1 MKKHGNTKNLEAF
14 VLEKLINGKFATIST
29 IPSGKSMEF
38 MLPAITI
45 KVTNRGPY
53 FLMEQNPYSN
63 HDAPDY
69 ASITVNQKNIV
80 KSIAPLM
87 GRAAGSATS
96 KAKAKA
102 ARENGKKGGR
112 PRKVS
117 DHES

>member
-1 MKKHGNTKNLEAF
+1 MKKHGNTSNLEKF
-14 VLEKLINGKFATIST
+14 VLDKLINGKFAIIST

-38 MLPAITI
+38 MFPAITI
-45 KVTNRGPY
+45 KVSNRGPY
-53 FLMEQNPYSN
+53 FFLEQNPYSN
-63 HDAPDY
+63 HDAADY
-69 ASITVNQKNIV
+69 AFITVNQKNLI
-80 KSIAPLM
+80 KSVAPLM
-87 GRAAGSATS
+87 ARAAGSATS